1 MFNSKIV
8 IFRCMKKKIYI
19 FYLILLLI
27 VPIFFIFL
35 PKDFFNSGESICLSI
50 VFFNKECYGCGMTR
64 AIQHLIHL
72 DFNGAYQLNK
82 LSFFVLPTLI
92 YLLIKEIKKVTKNI
106 LN

>member
-1 MFNSKIV
+1 MV
-8 IFRCMKKKIYI
+8 KKIYVL
-19 FYLILLLI
+19 YLLFLI
-27 VPIFFIFL
+27 VIPLIFIILPINFF
-35 PKDFFNSGESICLSI
+35 DSGDSICLSV

-92 YLLIKEIKKVTKNI
+92 YLLLKEIKKVSKK
-106 LN
+106 L

>member
-1 MFNSKIV
+1 MMKKIQTLYLIFLIV
-8 IFRCMKKKIYI
+8 IPFI
-19 FYLILLLI
+19 
-27 VPIFFIFL
+27 FIFL

-92 YLLIKEIKKVTKNI
+92 YLLLKEIKKVSKKIIN
-106 LN
+106 

>member
-1 MFNSKIV
+1 MIKKMQTLYLIFLIV
-8 IFRCMKKKIYI
+8 IPFI
-19 FYLILLLI
+19 
-27 VPIFFIFL
+27 FIFL

-92 YLLIKEIKKVTKNI
+92 YLLLKEIKKISKNI
-106 LN
+106 IN

>member
-1 MFNSKIV
+1 MIKKIQTLYLIFLIV
-8 IFRCMKKKIYI
+8 IPFI
-19 FYLILLLI
+19 
-27 VPIFFIFL
+27 FIFL

-50 VFFNKECYGCGMTR
+50 VFFKKECYGCGMTR

-92 YLLIKEIKKVTKNI
+92 YLLLKEIKKVSKKIIN
-106 LN
+106 